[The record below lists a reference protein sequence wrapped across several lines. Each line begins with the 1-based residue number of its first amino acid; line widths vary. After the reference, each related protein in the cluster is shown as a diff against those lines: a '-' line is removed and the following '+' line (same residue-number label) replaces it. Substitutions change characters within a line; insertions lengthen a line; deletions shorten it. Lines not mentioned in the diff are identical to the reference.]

1 MGGVSWVERVRRV
14 LDRELFPYAP
24 APPPITARRALIC
37 AGLAVLCI
45 VVLLVRMWSSVPL
58 NSMWAED
65 AGTWIA
71 DALTRGLFDALT
83 TTWNGYLQTG
93 SRLVAEPVALLPVDW
108 FAPVMAICGAAIV
121 TGSAFVVWR
130 ASAGHIRSPYLRAAL
145 AAMVVLLPI
154 VGVESEL
161 GGG

>member
-1 MGGVSWVERVRRV
+1 
-14 LDRELFPYAP
+14 
-24 APPPITARRALIC
+24 
-37 AGLAVLCI
+37 
-45 VVLLVRMWSSVPL
+45 
-58 NSMWAED
+58 MWAED